1 MTKLA
6 VDASSVLEFS
16 LINGRLKYKNRI
28 WVGNDHHLQLKIV
41 TAFHSSAVS
50 GHSGISIIY
59 HRVKKLFALK
69 GLKYAIQEFV
79 LSCLTCEQ
87 SKSYRAKSPGL
98 LQPLSI
104 PDGA

>member
-28 WVGNDHHLQLKIV
+28 WVGNDYHLQLKIV